1 MLDRPDTLLL
11 GSAARKAGKTAFA
24 VRVIRRLAP
33 KHEVFGVKITPLP
46 EEGDSPL
53 PRGKSESAEAVCAGP
68 WRIDEETAA
77 DERTDTGRMILAGA
91 RKAFWLRA
99 RRDRLAE
106 AAAALWE
113 RIPAGACVV
122 AEGGSLRRVLKPGLF
137 VLLRGLEDGDIK
149 PSYRELLPLA
159 DRLGVF
165 DGREWDFPP
174 EDCRFVDGVWRIRPR
189 ASAVILAGGDS
200 RRMGRDKALLEFEGR
215 PLISV
220 IASRLKEL
228 FDDVIVGANRPGDYG
243 FLGLPVVPDREPGM
257 GPLMGIA
264 SCLERTAEDLAF
276 VTACDIPYLDL
287 GFAAEMLA
295 LADGYDLVLP
305 RSGPD
310 AYEPL
315 FAVYRTSVVPA
326 ALDLLASGRRSIL
339 DLRDRVRV
347 RVVPLP
353 ASVRLSNL
361 NTVEDYRSLCG
372 EAAGARAG
380 RDPHQVLIR
389 PTSNNGSPLL
399 AGGVLM
405 M

>member
-1 MLDRPDTLLL
+1 MLDRPDTLLI

-33 KHEVFGVKITPLP
+33 RLEVVGVKLTPLP
-46 EEGDSPL
+46 DEGGFPL
-53 PRGKSESAEAVCAGP
+53 PHGGPESTKAGFTGP
-68 WRIDEETAA
+68 WRIDEETSA

-99 RRDRLAE
+99 RRELLAE

-137 VLLRGLEDGDIK
+137 VLLRRLEGGDIK
-149 PSYRELLPLA
+149 DSYRELLPLA
-159 DRLGVF
+159 DRHGIF
-165 DGREWDFPP
+165 DGREWDIPP
-174 EDCRFVDGVWRIRPR
+174 EDCRFIDGRWRLRPP

-215 PLISV
+215 PLIAV
-220 IASRLKEL
+220 IAERLKEL
-228 FDDVIVGANRPGDYG
+228 FDEVVIGANRLDDYA
-243 FLGLPVVPDREPGM
+243 FLGLPVVQDREPGL

-264 SCLERTAEDLAF
+264 SCLDRVANDLAF
-276 VTACDIPYLDL
+276 VTACDIPFLDL
-287 GFAAEMLA
+287 GFAADLVEA
-295 LADGYDLVLP
+295 AEGADLVLP
-305 RSGPD
+305 QSGPE

-315 FAVYRTSVVPA
+315 FAVYRTSVIPA

-347 RVVPLP
+347 RVMPLP
-353 ASVRLSNL
+353 ASIRLSNL
-361 NTVEDYRSLCG
+361 NTIEDYRSLG
-372 EAAGARAG
+372 AGSSRGPG
-380 RDPHQVLIR
+380 R
-389 PTSNNGSPLL
+389 T
-399 AGGVLM
+399 
-405 M
+405 

>member
-33 KHEVFGVKITPLP
+33 RRDIVGVKLTPLP

-53 PRGKSESAEAVCAGP
+53 SHGKSESAEAGCAGP
-68 WRIDEETAA
+68 WRIDEETSA

-91 RKAFWLRA
+91 GKAFWLRA
-99 RRDRLAE
+99 RRERLAE

-113 RIPAGACVV
+113 RIPAGSCVV

-137 VLLRGLEDGDIK
+137 VLLRGLDGGDIK
-149 PSYRELLPLA
+149 DSYRELLPLA
-159 DRLGVF
+159 DGLGVF
-165 DGREWDFPP
+165 NGREWDFPP
-174 EDCRFVDGVWRIRPR
+174 EACRFVDGAWMIRPQ

-220 IASRLKEL
+220 IASRLEEL
-228 FDDVIVGANRPGDYG
+228 FDDIVVGANRPGDYG
-243 FLGLPVVPDREPGM
+243 FLGLPVVPDREPGL

-276 VTACDIPYLDL
+276 VTACDIPFLDL

-295 LADGYDLVLP
+295 RADGYDMVLP
-305 RSGPD
+305 CSGPD

-326 ALDLLASGRRSIL
+326 ALDLLKAGRRSIL
-339 DLRDRVRV
+339 DLRGRVRI
-347 RVVPLP
+347 RKVPLP
-353 ASVRLSNL
+353 ASLRLVNI
-361 NTVEDYRSLCG
+361 NTAEEY
-372 EAAGARAG
+372 
-380 RDPHQVLIR
+380 
-389 PTSNNGSPLL
+389 L
-399 AGGVLM
+399 ALRRR
-405 M
+405 